1 MDKTSI
7 FALEEINLY
16 DCKIMLIKNYD
27 HVLTTC
33 QLQLSWFSHLSYPAT
48 RFPSTLGLC
57 YMDTCSTCRFHLRR
71 K

>member
-27 HVLTTC
+27 HVLTTR

-48 RFPSTLGLC
+48 RFP
-57 YMDTCSTCRFHLRR
+57 
-71 K
+71 